1 MPRAITFASRLRT
14 TILAQACLG
23 ILLRLDD
30 RIDRGN
36 IEDFPLAR
44 YASQYR
50 ARHARVGNVSSRVKD
65 GVECLFDADKPPL
78 ATWVWIYD
86 EDPWCTS
93 MQTMRPEKP
102 KALAVPLYYAARL
115 GFRDLAE
122 HLIANAGQWLMPGI
136 AKATL
141 HFKLLGSTTG
151 KHPTCAIIT
160 GTRRR
165 SQCSRQTGRHPI
177 PIGVM

>member
-1 MPRAITFASRLRT
+1 
-14 TILAQACLG
+14 
-23 ILLRLDD
+23 LDD

-44 YASQYR
+44 YAAQYR

-65 GVECLFDADKPPL
+65 GVECLFDADKPHS

-86 EDPWCTS
+86 EDLWSTS
-93 MQTMRPEKP
+93 MRTMHPEKR
-102 KALAVPLYYAARL
+102 KAVPLYYTARL

-141 HFKLLGSTTG
+141 HFTG
-151 KHPTCAIIT
+151 QYNWKTPNLCDYYWNTAQIPMFVTNWAAPHPDWGHVGDIK
-160 GTRRR
+160 RL
-165 SQCSRQTGRHPI
+165 
-177 PIGVM
+177 